1 MLPGTVKTPSAST
14 IIGQRMCIRTEIKK
28 HRSIRILLL
37 LLLLTALVGTFI
49 YGTLENPFEYTFSKI
64 GNYFPYREW
73 YIVWA
78 IFTGFAIQT
87 VVLRLFKIEKYPP
100 KSAGVLIR
108 CATFFLIITAIIP
121 SLPEKMYVW
130 HIIHK
135 WTTFFYVI
143 STICALHPFV
153 LFLGRTKPHLYS
165 LLAGWEWLILIGSMS
180 SLIIQGK
187 TGIFEL
193 WFIVMTISLLI
204 YLVLILHRDK
214 IQNLNKYLK
223 DIEESGD

>member
-1 MLPGTVKTPSAST
+1 MLSGTVKTPGT
-14 IIGQRMCIRTEIKK
+14 NNIISRKIGIHTEIKK
-28 HRSIRILLL
+28 HRSTRILLL
-37 LLLLTALVGTFI
+37 LLLLAALAGTLI
-49 YGTLENPFEYTFSKI
+49 YGTLKNPFEYTFSKI

-78 IFTGFAIQT
+78 IFTGFAIQAAT
-87 VVLRLFKIEKYPP
+87 LRLFKIEKYPP
-100 KSAGVLIR
+100 KSAGIFIR

-121 SLPEKMYVW
+121 SIPEEMFFW
-130 HIIHK
+130 HVLHK

-143 STICALHPFV
+143 STIAALHPFI
-153 LFLGRTKPHLYS
+153 LFLDRTKPYLRS
-165 LLAGWEWLILIGSMS
+165 LLTSWEWLILIGSMS

-214 IQNLNKYLK
+214 IQNLKMYLE
-223 DIEESGD
+223 DIERYTT